1 MANVGF
7 LGNNALGLIDE
18 LVFLFV
24 DGLTRLRF
32 MAYPLKSDHAHLF
45 VNTTGLD
52 NASCVTT
59 PDCTLVINHWIY
71 CLFVDLASI
80 IGL

>member
-7 LGNNALGLIDE
+7 LGNNAFGLIDE

-32 MAYPLKSDHAHLF
+32 IAYPLKSDHARSLA
-45 VNTTGLD
+45 NTTGLD

-59 PDCTLVINHWIY
+59 PDCTLVIDHWTY
-71 CLFVDLASI
+71 RL
-80 IGL
+80 

>member
-7 LGNNALGLIDE
+7 LGNKAFGSIDE
-18 LVFLFV
+18 LVFLFF

-32 MAYPLKSDHAHLF
+32 TAYPLKSDHARLLA
-45 VNTTGLD
+45 NTTGLD

-59 PDCTLVINHWIY
+59 PYCTLVIDHWIY
-71 CLFVDLASI
+71 RLFMGLASI
-80 IGL
+80 GL

>member
-7 LGNNALGLIDE
+7 LGNNAFGLIDE
-18 LVFLFV
+18 LIFLFV

-32 MAYPLKSDHAHLF
+32 IAYPLKSDHARSLA
-45 VNTTGLD
+45 NTTGLD

-71 CLFVDLASI
+71 RLFVGLASI
-80 IGL
+80 GL

>member
-32 MAYPLKSDHAHLF
+32 MAYPLKSDHARLLA
-45 VNTTGLD
+45 NTTGLD

-59 PDCTLVINHWIY
+59 PCCPLVINHWIY
-71 CLFVDLASI
+71 RLFLGLASI
-80 IGL
+80 GL

>member
-1 MANVGF
+1 MAHVGF
-7 LGNNALGLIDE
+7 LGEKACRLIDE
-18 LVFLFV
+18 LVVLFF

-32 MAYPLKSDHAHLF
+32 IAYPLKSDHARLLM
-45 VNTTGLD
+45 NTTGLD

-59 PDCTLVINHWIY
+59 PYCTLVIDHWIY
-71 CLFVDLASI
+71 RLFVGLTS